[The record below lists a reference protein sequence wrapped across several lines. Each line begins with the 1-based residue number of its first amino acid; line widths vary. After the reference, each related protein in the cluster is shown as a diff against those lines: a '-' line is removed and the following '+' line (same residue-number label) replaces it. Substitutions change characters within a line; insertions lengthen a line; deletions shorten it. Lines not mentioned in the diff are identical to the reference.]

1 MPSLR
6 YHAGRM
12 VLKQEANGWSVT
24 IKTKSEKIRYALSAV
39 ELQDAVMQAEQ
50 LYADV
55 RTLNNGQPRCMDC
68 IHWELIKANCNVGCP
83 EGKLTGGSFAKD
95 CAYFWPNP

>member
-1 MPSLR
+1 
-6 YHAGRM
+6 M
-12 VLKQEANGWSVT
+12 VLKKEDRGWAVN
-24 IKTKSEKIRYALSAV
+24 IKTKTGKVRYELSAI
-39 ELQDAVMQAEQ
+39 ELADAVMEAEQ

>member
-1 MPSLR
+1 
-6 YHAGRM
+6 M

-24 IKTKSEKIRYALSAV
+24 IKTKSEKVRYALTAV
-39 ELQDAVMQAEQ
+39 ELEDAVMQAEQ

-68 IHWELIKANCNVGCP
+68 IHWELVKANCNVGCP

>member
-1 MPSLR
+1 
-6 YHAGRM
+6 M

-24 IKTKSEKIRYALSAV
+24 IKTKSDKVRYTLSAV

>member
-1 MPSLR
+1 
-6 YHAGRM
+6 M

-24 IKTKSEKIRYALSAV
+24 IKTKSEKVRYALTAV
-39 ELQDAVMQAEQ
+39 ELEDAVMQAEQ

-55 RTLNNGQPRCMDC
+55 RSLNNGQPRCMDC

>member
-1 MPSLR
+1 
-6 YHAGRM
+6 M
-12 VLKQEANGWSVT
+12 VLKKEANGWSVT
-24 IKTKSEKIRYALSAV
+24 IKTKSEKVRYALTAV
-39 ELQDAVMQAEQ
+39 ELEDAVMQAEQ

-68 IHWELIKANCNVGCP
+68 IHWELVKANCNVGCP

>member
-1 MPSLR
+1 
-6 YHAGRM
+6 M

-24 IKTKSEKIRYALSAV
+24 IKTKSEKVRYALTAV
-39 ELQDAVMQAEQ
+39 ELEDAVMQAEQ